1 MVLCREVSGFG
12 LGFVS
17 FEHESC
23 YFRYLELLKRGR
35 CYFSL
40 SFHPL
45 KTPSESIFASQSRFC
60 QSHCTLPLAVPS
72 TPLSSS
78 ISHSSIIHS
87 LYAHISNSI
96 QFVNFSHVLSPP
108 SLQPSSPSWE
118 IPLQPSNHPSIRTHI
133 RPSLS
138 QHHNTAGTESAE
150 DKNKGVVDRSSTVV
164 ARDVLERAA
173 AANEGN

>member
-40 SFHPL
+40 FFHPL

-108 SLQPSSPSWE
+108 SLQPPFFTLLGNTPPT
-118 IPLQPSNHPSIRTHI
+118 IHPSIHPYTH
-133 RPSLS
+133 PSLS
-138 QHHNTAGTESAE
+138 LSTLQHRRNGI
-150 DKNKGVVDRSSTVV
+150 R
-164 ARDVLERAA
+164 RR
-173 AANEGN
+173 

>member
-108 SLQPSSPSWE
+108 SLQPPFFTLLGNTPPT
-118 IPLQPSNHPSIRTHI
+118 IHPSIHPYTH
-133 RPSLS
+133 PSLS
-138 QHHNTAGTESAE
+138 LSTPQHCRNGI
-150 DKNKGVVDRSSTVV
+150 R
-164 ARDVLERAA
+164 RR
-173 AANEGN
+173 